1 MNAMI
6 EGYRRAG
13 WKVYLLSMNTTRH
26 YVKQEQLKKLF
37 SQLYAFEWVD
47 VDNMLKWTDIVK
59 NYLFSKSPE
68 HVRRFYTEEF
78 KEKLKDVIEIFK
90 PDVVQME
97 SVYLSTY
104 LPVIRKYS
112 YAVTVLR
119 MHNVEYQIWQGLS
132 KKHKNAFKK
141 IYFNTL
147 TERIR
152 NFERKSWK
160 EYDLLLTITEKD
172 MYLVRRLEEITNIAV
187 APYSVELDKIKETT
201 NENWVGY
208 HIGAMDWLPNR
219 EGIKW
224 FLHRAWP
231 KIHKAAPWFEFYFAG
246 RKMPEEYKNLNI
258 PGVHCMDE
266 VASADDFIADKKI
279 LIVPIWSSGGV
290 RVKILEAMAAKKIV
304 ITTSSGIKGIEAK
317 PEEHYL
323 LARKPEDF
331 ARAVKWCLDNKE
343 AAEKIAENAYN
354 LVRERYEYG
363 KVINDVIY
371 EVESI
376 LTSHKR

>member
-1 MNAMI
+1 
-6 EGYRRAG
+6 
-13 WKVYLLSMNTTRH
+13 
-26 YVKQEQLKKLF
+26 
-37 SQLYAFEWVD
+37 
-47 VDNMLKWTDIVK
+47 
-59 NYLFSKSPE
+59 
-68 HVRRFYTEEF
+68 
-78 KEKLKDVIEIFK
+78 
-90 PDVVQME
+90 
-97 SVYLSTY
+97 
-104 LPVIRKYS
+104 
-112 YAVTVLR
+112 
-119 MHNVEYQIWQGLS
+119 
-132 KKHKNAFKK
+132 
-141 IYFNTL
+141 
-147 TERIR
+147 
-152 NFERKSWK
+152 
-160 EYDLLLTITEKD
+160 

-317 PEEHYL
+317 PGAL
-323 LARKPEDF
+323 PAGRRKPEDF

-376 LTSHKR
+376 LSSHKR